1 LNPNVTSWLVYDEKK
16 ELPAGKPVDA
26 WNDFD
31 DFTLVPQD
39 KMPKLPKSDITVEL
53 TVTMQNL
60 KDGAN

>member
-1 LNPNVTSWLVYDEKK
+1 VYDDTK
-16 ELPAGKPVDA
+16 EMPAGKEVDE

-39 KMPKLPKSDITVEL
+39 KMPRLPQADL
-53 TVTMQNL
+53 TIDFTLSMQNL

>member
-1 LNPNVTSWLVYDEKK
+1 VYDDKK
-16 ELPAGKPVDA
+16 EMPAGKAVDA